1 MNAIRSYEAEYLVS
15 SFFQDLPGIREK
27 TFTVPM
33 IKHAFQNAGIWPISF
48 KAVKRKLKEY
58 GKKSKKDTGLY
69 LLEIGSES
77 ESESESE
84 SDKAITTPIPDPML
98 IEEYQLPR
106 L

>member
-15 SFFQDLPGIREK
+15 SFFRDLPGIREK
-27 TFTVPM
+27 TFTVPT
-33 IKHAFQNAGIWPISF
+33 IKHAFQNAGIWPVSF

-58 GKKSKKDTGLY
+58 GKKSKKDIGLY
-69 LLEIGSES
+69 LLEMGSES
-77 ESESESE
+77 ESESELDE
-84 SDKAITTPIPDPML
+84 AITTPIPDPML